1 MLLSIIIPCYN
12 SEKWIEECVLSAL
25 QQTYADTE
33 VIFVDNESTD
43 RSVDIVSKIKENH
56 EQKRIE
62 FIDDDEME
70 DFYNHYGYEPDEQS
84 NEILDKS
91 IGVLSNKK
99 DIELYNNCKLIMGC

>member
-1 MLLSIIIPCYN
+1 MKVSIIIPCYN

-56 EQKRIE
+56 KNLIK
-62 FIDDDEME
+62 
-70 DFYNHYGYEPDEQS
+70 
-84 NEILDKS
+84 LKWKVDKQ
-91 IGVLSNKK
+91 LKK
-99 DIELYNNCKLIMGC
+99 V